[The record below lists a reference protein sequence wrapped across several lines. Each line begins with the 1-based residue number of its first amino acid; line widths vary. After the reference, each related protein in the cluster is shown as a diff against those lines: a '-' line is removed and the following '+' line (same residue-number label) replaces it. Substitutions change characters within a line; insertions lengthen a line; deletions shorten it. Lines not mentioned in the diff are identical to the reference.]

1 MLTQVL
7 VHNQTGAESAFPGGA
22 NAITDLSNLDDGQ
35 VAIWDPEQETTVTFD
50 SYTDSDVVQLVQG
63 TSGDRPIFS
72 TTFETDKSKV
82 FQLDYREALN
92 QITEVD
98 FSANG
103 NIDFNG
109 EVTVKVTDLTE
120 GNLPEERNTYST
132 VVSDGDEI
140 GDVLQD
146 IADQINS
153 ATPNING
160 DYGGT
165 VVEATDP
172 VAGDTLV
179 LTSLDASTI
188 FDVGVSATD
197 FESTFDPSLSYTETE
212 TESPQTPTGEGSQVL
227 QHEESVRG
235 MKGRHE
241 VEDGIL
247 GELDDVTTY
256 ADESSTYNI
265 YNFTFDANL
274 DIVKSAHRPQ
284 VLVAVDADATVDDGQ

>member
-7 VHNQTGAESAFPGGA
+7 VHNQTTAKSAFPGGD
-22 NAITDLSNLDDGQ
+22 NAITDLSDLGDGQ
-35 VAIWDPEQETTVTFD
+35 VAIWDPEEETTVLYD

-63 TSGDRPIFS
+63 TPGDRPIFS
-72 TTFETDKSKV
+72 TTFDTDKSKV

-92 QITEVD
+92 QITELD
-98 FSANG
+98 FTG
-103 NIDFNG
+103 TTIDFDG
-109 EVTVKVTDLTE
+109 EVTIKVTDLTK
-120 GNLPEERNTYST
+120 GNLPEEKNTYST
-132 VVSDGDEI
+132 VVSSGEAI
-140 GDVLQD
+140 EDVLQRIVD
-146 IADQINS
+146 DINS
-153 ATPNING
+153 RTPNING

-188 FDVGVSATD
+188 FDVAVSTTD
-197 FESTFDPSLSYTETE
+197 FESTFDPSLTYTKTETQ
-212 TESPQTPTGEGSQVL
+212 SPQTPTGEGSQVL

-247 GELDDVTTY
+247 GKLDDVTTY
-256 ADESSTYNI
+256 ADENSTYDI
-265 YNFTFDANL
+265 YNFTFDGNL

-284 VLVAVDADATVDDGQ
+284 VLVAVDTDATLDDGV